1 MDAFNLKEE
10 ELPLVLITDPISE
23 NTKHVSVKM
32 DIPIKD
38 MTFENVHA
46 YVNRFKNREFR
57 PFTQSEPKPDNE
69 GKNLKI
75 VVGSTY

>member
-1 MDAFNLKEE
+1 
-10 ELPLVLITDPISE
+10 
-23 NTKHVSVKM
+23 M

-46 YVNRFKNREFR
+46 YVNRFKNHEFR

>member
-1 MDAFNLKEE
+1 METFNVKEE
-10 ELPLVLITDPISE
+10 ELPLVLITDPGNEYI
-23 NTKHVSVKM
+23 KHVSVKI

-57 PFTQSEPKPDNE
+57 PFTQSEPKPENE
-69 GKNLKI
+69 GKNIKI